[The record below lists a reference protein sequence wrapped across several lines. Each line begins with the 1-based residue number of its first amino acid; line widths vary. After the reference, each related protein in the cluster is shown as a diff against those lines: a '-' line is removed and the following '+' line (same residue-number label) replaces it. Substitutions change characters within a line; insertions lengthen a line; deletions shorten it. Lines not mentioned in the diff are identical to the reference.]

1 MVRTKSNDRIEL
13 STYWGDDEFSY
24 RKAYVMKNSH
34 GYYVD
39 MWEHE
44 QLIESRS
51 LYEHS
56 ERYAEDCAENYVMGI
71 PK

>member
-1 MVRTKSNDRIEL
+1 MIYKGPEI
-13 STYWGDDEFSY
+13 STYWGSDEYADRRAEVLHDKEAGF
-24 RKAYVMKNSH
+24 YVEM
-34 GYYVD
+34 YYKD
-39 MWEHE
+39 E
-44 QLIESRS
+44 LIETRP